1 VVLGRNEQLHVGVS
15 SHGSM
20 QTSPPRALPIAES
33 CSFHHSCSGTLGRM
47 ISNHSTQSDEKA
59 GQAMATIGGK
69 QDSMTAKYCV
79 VLLCCYVRGGCL
91 VFSLA

>member
-1 VVLGRNEQLHVGVS
+1 
-15 SHGSM
+15 
-20 QTSPPRALPIAES
+20 
-33 CSFHHSCSGTLGRM
+33 M

-59 GQAMATIGGK
+59 GQAMATAGGK

-79 VLLCCYVRGGCL
+79 VLLCCYVGGGCL